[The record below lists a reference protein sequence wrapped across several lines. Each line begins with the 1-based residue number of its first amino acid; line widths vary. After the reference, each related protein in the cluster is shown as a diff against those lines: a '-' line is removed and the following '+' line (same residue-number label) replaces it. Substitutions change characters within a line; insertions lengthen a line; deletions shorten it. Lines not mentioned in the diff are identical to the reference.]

1 MIEGFFALIFGLISG
16 VMGLFWL
23 MISAA
28 SLALLWAVILPFAL
42 LWGWM
47 LARILQR
54 AGYSGWWALIG
65 FTPLLPLAV
74 WIFAFSSWPAAAR
87 TVVLMPPERR
97 Y

>member
-1 MIEGFFALIFGLISG
+1 MIEGFFALILSLMGAVWGL
-16 VMGLFWL
+16 VML
-23 MISAA
+23 A
-28 SLALLWAVILPFAL
+28 STALLFILFIPLLL

-47 LARILQR
+47 LVRILQR

-65 FTPLLPLAV
+65 FTPLLPIAV
-74 WIFAFSSWPAAAR
+74 WIFAFSSWPAAQR

>member
-1 MIEGFFALIFGLISG
+1 MIEGFFALIFALMGAVWGLVVLASWG
-16 VMGLFWL
+16 FLLLLF
-23 MISAA
+23 I
-28 SLALLWAVILPFAL
+28 PFAL

-47 LARILQR
+47 LARILTR
-54 AGYSGWWALIG
+54 AGYSPWWALIG